1 MKKVKFLLVLVMT
14 MVFSVAMAQ
23 KTVVKGVL
31 MDKNLGEGEPF
42 ATVRIFKQGE
52 TTRPVSMFLTDKD
65 GNFSREV
72 NGKGKFNIIFSSVGK
87 EDLSK
92 SIELSGNGT
101 LNLDTIYIKEN
112 VNELSDVAI
121 VAQKPLVKMEVDKM
135 SYSVAEDE
143 DAKSSTVL
151 DMLRKVPMVTV
162 DGQDNISVNGSS
174 SFKVYVDGKPN
185 VMFSS
190 NPSLIF
196 KSMPASAVK
205 NIEVVT
211 NPGARYDAEGA
222 SGVLNIVMNRMDT
235 KAMESMN
242 GYNGTIRVSAGNR
255 SIGGGAFVSGQ
266 QGKFSYSGNLMEN
279 YSTPGTTDVE
289 MEQKNGDGSILTS
302 AATKVKIP
310 FTMGNVSL
318 GYELDDMSSVNA
330 TFSLTSFN
338 MKNDG
343 HTTTSQTGG
352 LYGNG
357 FNYVNDMKMH
367 NKKTSFSGN
376 VDYQRFFNKE
386 RTKSFVLTYQL
397 DYSPSKMEQNNRFS
411 NTEMAVIDL
420 TNRNSV
426 NKEHTTDHTIQAD
439 FTTPLGQNNK
449 LSLGSKLMMRRA
461 DSDAKYYL
469 ADVYDER
476 SSMDYLYKNTILAGY
491 SEYTGQWDKLGAKA
505 GLRYEQTWQ
514 NVEYRLGQGQNF
526 STSYGSLVPSA
537 SLSYT
542 LAPTSNIGLTYNMRI
557 SRPGISYLNP
567 YVNRADPNSLS
578 YGNTDLDVEKSH
590 NISLVYNLYS
600 TKLMLN
606 VNVHHNFTDN
616 AIEQYSF
623 FDGTLLN
630 TTYGNIVKRHQTG
643 VNVYANWLLAPKTR
657 IMLNGGLN
665 YNDMRSSVLDL
676 KNSGW
681 QGNMMAGLQQTMP
694 WDLKL
699 GAYLITST
707 KSYTLQGWSSGFNIL
722 TANLSKSFFNDKL
735 SVSIQGM
742 LGLSDG
748 GNLKME
754 TYSQGKNFLS
764 HQTIKVPMN
773 GFNVSVSYTFGNTKQ
788 KAKQHVSRVQNDYIE
803 QQSQGE
809 MLNNVGNVGQ

>member
-112 VNELSDVAI
+112 ANELSDAAI

-357 FNYVNDMKMH
+357 FNYVNDMKMR

-764 HQTIKVPMN
+764 HQTIKVPMS

>member
-357 FNYVNDMKMH
+357 FNYVNDMKMR

-491 SEYTGQWDKLGAKA
+491 SEYTGQWDKLSAKA

-764 HQTIKVPMN
+764 HQTIKVPMS

>member
-526 STSYGSLVPSA
+526 STNYGSLVPSA

-722 TANLSKSFFNDKL
+722 TANLSKSFFNDKH

-764 HQTIKVPMN
+764 HQTIKVPMS

>member
-357 FNYVNDMKMH
+357 FNYVNDMEMH

-526 STSYGSLVPSA
+526 STNYGSLVPSA

-630 TTYGNIVKRHQTG
+630 TTYGNIVKRHQSG

-764 HQTIKVPMN
+764 HQTIKVPMS

>member
-242 GYNGTIRVSAGNR
+242 GYNGTIRISAGNR

-526 STSYGSLVPSA
+526 STNYGSLVPSA

-616 AIEQYSF
+616 TIEQYSF

-764 HQTIKVPMN
+764 HQTIKVPMS

>member
-87 EDLSK
+87 EDLRK

-357 FNYVNDMKMH
+357 FNYVNDMKMR

-764 HQTIKVPMN
+764 HQTIKVPMS

>member
-357 FNYVNDMKMH
+357 FNYVNDMKMR

-439 FTTPLGQNNK
+439 FTTPLSQNNK

-514 NVEYRLGQGQNF
+514 NVEYHLGQGQNF

-764 HQTIKVPMN
+764 HQTIKVPMS